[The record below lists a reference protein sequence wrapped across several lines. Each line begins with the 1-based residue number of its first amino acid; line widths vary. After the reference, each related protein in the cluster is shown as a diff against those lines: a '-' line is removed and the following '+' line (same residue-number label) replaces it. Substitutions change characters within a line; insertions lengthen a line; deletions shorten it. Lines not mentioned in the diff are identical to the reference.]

1 MILLHTIRTRTVLV
15 LLASLLL
22 VACMSNSGSVSQ
34 RRQAVQD
41 MRDQVLS
48 ELYRQKPDVRAQIQ
62 SAPGYAVFSNA
73 NVNLLFASF
82 GGGYGIMHDRGA
94 GRDTYLKMGEL
105 GVGFGLGVKDF
116 RAVLVFHTSDA
127 VKRFQD
133 YGVSLGAGADAAA
146 VASDQGGA
154 VGGELNFDN
163 ITVYQMTESG
173 LALQATL
180 KGTRYWPD
188 PALN

>member
-1 MILLHTIRTRTVLV
+1 MTMLRTIRTRTLLV

-22 VACMSNSGSVSQ
+22 GACMSNSGSVAQ

-48 ELYRQKPDVRAQIQ
+48 ELYRQKSDVRAQIQ

-82 GGGYGIMHDRGA
+82 GGGYGIMHDRGT

>member
-1 MILLHTIRTRTVLV
+1 MTMLRTIHTRTLL

-22 VACMSNSGSVSQ
+22 GACMSSGGSVVQ

-41 MRDQVLS
+41 MREQVLS

-73 NVNLLFASF
+73 NVNIIFASI
-82 GGGYGIMHDRGA
+82 GGGYGIMHDRST

-105 GVGFGLGVKDF
+105 GVGLGIGAKDF

-133 YGVSLGAGADAAA
+133 YGMSVGAGADAAA
-146 VASDQGGA
+146 VTSDQGGA

>member
-1 MILLHTIRTRTVLV
+1 MTMLRTIRTRTLLV

-22 VACMSNSGSVSQ
+22 GACMSNSGSVAQ

-82 GGGYGIMHDRGA
+82 GGGYGIMHDRGT

-116 RAVLVFHTSDA
+116 RAVLVFHTNDA